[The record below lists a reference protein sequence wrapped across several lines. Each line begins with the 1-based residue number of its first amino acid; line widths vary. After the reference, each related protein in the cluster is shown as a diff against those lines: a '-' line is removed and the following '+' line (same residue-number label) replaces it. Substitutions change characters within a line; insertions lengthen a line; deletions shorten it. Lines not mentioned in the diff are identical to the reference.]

1 MGSTRFRLSARGDQW
16 LLRNHAGQRG
26 VPTTTLEH
34 PRDPTS
40 AHSPNSRS
48 SSSPSSADKADRWS
62 CTRDEVYARAKTR
75 IACTTAINRPRAI
88 REPPEHESF
97 DRNRPNAATTSSYHL
112 WPTMRHLSTHPP
124 PLPAPRARTYRR
136 LSPPP
141 CSLSLLSRCLTFFPL
156 HHLILRP
163 DPFPDRSSSS
173 GGRTLPVVLIDNSR
187 VSVKGMFV
195 RVCMF
200 FSFRNI
206 FGNFEDEEL
215 VVWRESRIVFLS
227 LEISRE

>member
-1 MGSTRFRLSARGDQW
+1 MSTQSTRVSTERSNNVLVSSLAD
-16 LLRNHAGQRG
+16 HAPF
-26 VPTTTLEH
+26 V
-34 PRDPTS
+34 
-40 AHSPNSRS
+40 
-48 SSSPSSADKADRWS
+48 
-62 CTRDEVYARAKTR
+62 
-75 IACTTAINRPRAI
+75 
-88 REPPEHESF
+88 
-97 DRNRPNAATTSSYHL
+97 
-112 WPTMRHLSTHPP
+112 HPP
-124 PLPAPRARTYRR
+124 PSSPRAARARTYRR

>member
-88 REPPEHESF
+88 REHPEHESF
-97 DRNRPNAATTSSYHL
+97 DRTQQQRPRIISGRPCAICP
-112 WPTMRHLSTHPP
+112 PTPLLSPRR
-124 PLPAPRARTYRR
+124 ARARTYRR